1 MGFPK
6 IFFSLI
12 LLFLFFLS
20 NFSFSQIIF
29 KELPSYKPDFSDSS
43 FFGLSNTRSIIS
55 LNGKWQV
62 FSAEDKEP
70 QKISVNVPSAFLG
83 TGEFIF
89 EKTFSLTKD
98 QVFRNKVKLY
108 FLGLNY
114 VADILVNDIV
124 VYKHRGG
131 EYPFTIDLPKEILN
145 SEKSNR
151 ISVKL
156 SYNPDSENTIPV
168 KQKFIFPVISGGINK
183 DVYLYLEPN
192 LSISNYDFNY
202 SIDSK
207 TNKLLLS
214 ISSKFENKDERK
226 NIDTNNVKNDFE
238 ISITVFNAD
247 MTIAAKSKDEVFQI
261 KSEEVKNLK
270 QTLEISNPL
279 FWSPGS
285 PQLYKIEI
293 SLLHNKVLIDKVI
306 KEFPVYF
313 LSTGNNE
320 LTLNNQLFDFKGV
333 TYVPS
338 FGEYGSLA
346 SFKQM
351 EEDIRFIAQ
360 TGFNSIRFAKSLPH
374 PYFIRLCEKYGLLA
388 LIEIPLNYIPANISA
403 DPNFIT
409 GSKNYLSEF
418 IKGYSKFGKFAAIGL
433 GSSYLPF
440 LEEHKILITELESI
454 IPKGKGFLSYA
465 SFSRVNL
472 STIND
477 LDLYGIEI
485 VGESLVKDTL
495 GLSASIELVGK
506 GRLFISELTYFVNSG
521 SSSGYINENTY
532 EAQAKYFEDFIDA
545 LLNNKASGYF
555 INSVFDYRGNYSSLL
570 SGYNESNIYN
580 IGLVSENRQTNYLSY
595 KVIKSKLQNA
605 ERITIPIG
613 TKSDKSPMAF
623 IIIGLV
629 LALIVGVLVN
639 SGRKFRVDASRAL
652 LRPYNFYADIR
663 DQRIISSYHSTVMA
677 IIVAVIISLL
687 ISSLLY
693 YLKDHI
699 VFEKILLS
707 FGSVTL
713 INTVSY
719 LAWNSFK
726 AITLLTIFFCILM
739 ILMVIIIKFFSLFV
753 KNRVNFSS
761 VYFTVVWSFL
771 PLVLLIPVGIV
782 LYRALEADVANLYIY
797 IAFIIFA
804 AWIFYRLMKGI
815 YVIFDINPS
824 RVYMYSIIV
833 LLILA
838 STFILYYEF
847 GNSLSDYLLLTFKQY
862 NISDLL

>member
-12 LLFLFFLS
+12 LFFLFISS
-20 NFSFSQIIF
+20 NFSISQIIF
-29 KELPSYKPDFSDSS
+29 KELPSYKLDFSDSS
-43 FFGLSNTRSIIS
+43 FFGLSNTRSIIP
-55 LNGKWQV
+55 LNGKWKV

-70 QKISVNVPSAFLG
+70 RKISVNVPSVFWG
-83 TGEFIF
+83 DGEFIF
-89 EKTFSLTKD
+89 EKTFNLTKE
-98 QVFRNKVKLY
+98 QVSRNKINLY

-114 VADILVNDIV
+114 FADVLVNDIV

-131 EYPFTIDLPKEILN
+131 EYPFIIELPKDILN

-156 SYNPDSENTIPV
+156 SYKPDSENTIPV
-168 KQKFIFPVISGGINK
+168 KQKFLFPGIFGGINK

-192 LSISNYDFNY
+192 ISISNFDFNY
-202 SIDSK
+202 DIDSK

-214 ISSKFENKDERK
+214 VNSRIENKDVRK
-226 NIDTNNVKNDFE
+226 STDTSVVNNDFE
-238 ISITVFNAD
+238 ISINVFNPD
-247 MTIAAKSKDEVFQI
+247 LTIAAKSKNEVFQL
-261 KSEEVKNLK
+261 KSNQVKNLK

-279 FWSPGS
+279 LWSPDS

-293 SLLHNKVLIDKVI
+293 SMVNNKVLIDRTI

-313 LSTGNNE
+313 LSSGNDDVI
-320 LTLNNQLFDFKGV
+320 LNNQSFEFKGV

-351 EEDIRFIAQ
+351 EEDIRFIAL
-360 TGFNSIRFAKSLPH
+360 TGFNSIRFAKSVPH

-388 LIEIPLNYIPANISA
+388 LIEIPLNYIPVNISA
-403 DPNFIT
+403 DPNFIER
-409 GSKNYLSEF
+409 SKSYLSDF

-440 LEEHKILITELESI
+440 LEEHIILIEKLESV
-454 IPKGKGFLSYA
+454 IPKEKGLLSYA
-465 SFSRVNL
+465 SFSGVNL
-472 STIND
+472 SAAKD

-485 VGESLVKDTL
+485 TGESLAEDTL
-495 GLSASIELVGK
+495 GLSTSIELVGK
-506 GRLFISELTYFVNSG
+506 GRLFISEITYFVNSG
-521 SSSGYINENTY
+521 SSSGYVNENTY

-545 LLNNKASGYF
+545 LPNEKASGYF

-570 SGYNESNIYN
+570 SEYNESNIYS

-595 KVIKSKLQNA
+595 KVIQSKLQNA

-613 TKSDKSPMAF
+613 TESDKSPMAF
-623 IIIGLV
+623 IVIGLV
-629 LALIVGVLVN
+629 LALIIGVLVN
-639 SGRKFRVDASRAL
+639 SGRKFREDASRAL
-652 LRPYNFYADIR
+652 LRPYNFFADIR
-663 DQRIISSYHSTVMA
+663 DQRIISSYHSTVMS
-677 IIVAVIISLL
+677 IVVAVIMSLI

-713 INTVSY
+713 INTISY
-719 LAWNSFK
+719 LAWNPLNT
-726 AITLLTIFFCILM
+726 IVVLTIFFYVLM
-739 ILMVIIIKFFSLFV
+739 ILILIVIKFFSLFV
-753 KNRVNFSS
+753 KNRVYFGSI
-761 VYFTVVWSFL
+761 YFTLVWSFL
-771 PLVLLIPVGIV
+771 PIVLLIPVGIV
-782 LYRALEADVANLYIY
+782 LYRALQADVANFYIY
-797 IAFIIFA
+797 VSFILFA
-804 AWIFYRLMKGI
+804 VWIFNRLMKGI
-815 YVIFDINPS
+815 YVIFDINPG

-833 LLILA
+833 LFILA
-838 STFILYYEF
+838 GTFILYYEF
-847 GNSLSDYLLLTFKQY
+847 TNSLSDYLLLTFKQY